1 MLDTSFLSIRFRIL
15 KELFNSLFK
24 NEVKQSNVIDIVSQ
38 ILLHLDQEPKL
49 TSTHLSN
56 LISICMIEFR
66 DNQSHLEVQWLPML
80 AKLLSLCFDQD
91 IMTEVVDEREV
102 SGKEFR
108 LGKIRY
114 CIWIFKYVFKNT
126 IYSISNLLY
135 SLHRSLCYAKWE
147 SGHVASILDM
157 IKDITQLTN
166 EELDLILE
174 KIGTELKNMQPEEV
188 PPMVGYVVV

>member
-1 MLDTSFLSIRFRIL
+1 MLDTSFLSLRFRIL

-114 CIWIFKYVFKNT
+114 CILIF
-126 IYSISNLLY
+126 
-135 SLHRSLCYAKWE
+135 
-147 SGHVASILDM
+147 
-157 IKDITQLTN
+157 
-166 EELDLILE
+166 
-174 KIGTELKNMQPEEV
+174 
-188 PPMVGYVVV
+188 